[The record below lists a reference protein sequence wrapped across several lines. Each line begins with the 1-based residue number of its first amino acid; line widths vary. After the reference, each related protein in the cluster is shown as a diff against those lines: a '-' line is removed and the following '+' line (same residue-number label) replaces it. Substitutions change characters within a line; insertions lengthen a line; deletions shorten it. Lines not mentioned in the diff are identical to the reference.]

1 MIKLI
6 TRALLSTCA
15 LLLAAACVAP
25 PVLVTPS
32 PVETPPPAAP
42 PTETSLPAGPP
53 AAVDPVSTLNT
64 DVKPQAFTV
73 RLTDGRGKQARVST
87 RPDEPTL
94 RFPPGFVEPLDGSD
108 GVFFTGIVPL
118 TTLRL
123 PLSAIAG
130 VDLTNIREIA
140 LLFDQRPSGSLFV
153 GDLEWVR

>member
-25 PVLVTPS
+25 PALVTSS

-53 AAVDPVSTLNT
+53 AAVDPVSTLST

-87 RPDEPTL
+87 RPDEPALT
-94 RFPPGFVEPLDGSD
+94 FPPGFVEPLFEGENII
-108 GVFFTGIVPL
+108 FTGIVPL
-118 TTLRL
+118 TTIRL
-123 PLSAIAG
+123 ALSDFTGI
-130 VDLTNIREIA
+130 DLTDVREIA
-140 LLFDQRPSGSLFV
+140 LVFDRTPSGTLFM
-153 GDLEWVR
+153 GDVEWVR